1 MEENSEKRKESK
13 NQVASRKDENMEIKK
28 KKKKTRRGGKLVRTL
43 RNMKKHQENLM
54 KLQMQQSM
62 MPWSNPTMMSWN
74 TKLWS
79 NRQKEESEDE
89 ISEEGKKK
97 IKKVIMVDDVEEGE
111 IVDEIATVHSQ
122 EECTKAKTEEKGND
136 MKLLEKRNKILQAN
150 LEQAKENLEKSNEA
164 NKELFLSRENLVRK
178 NSILVKEN
186 EQYKLEIQKLTSCI
200 IQLEEDNKKLKIATL
215 EHREKRESQT

>member
-1 MEENSEKRKESK
+1 
-13 NQVASRKDENMEIKK
+13 
-28 KKKKTRRGGKLVRTL
+28 
-43 RNMKKHQENLM
+43 
-54 KLQMQQSM
+54 
-62 MPWSNPTMMSWN
+62 MMSWN

-79 NRQKEESEDE
+79 NRQKEESDSPSKTSSETESESKSEAE

-97 IKKVIMVDDVEEGE
+97 IMKVIMVEDVEEGE
-111 IVDEIATVHSQ
+111 IVDGMATVHSQ

>member
-1 MEENSEKRKESK
+1 MEKNSEKRKESK
-13 NQVASRKDENMEIKK
+13 NKVASRQDENMEIKK
-28 KKKKTRRGGKLVRTL
+28 KKKKTRRAGKFLTTL

-54 KLQMQQSM
+54 QLQMQQQM

-89 ISEEGKKK
+89 ISEEGKKT

-111 IVDEIATVHSQ
+111 IVDGMATVHSQ
-122 EECTKAKTEEKGND
+122 EECTKAKTEEEEND

-164 NKELFLSRENLVRK
+164 NKELFLSRENLLRK

-215 EHREKRESQT
+215 EHGEKRESQT